1 MVIKSWLPFLG
12 VIMQYN
18 LKEEPLVI
26 SKPTI
31 DRIFQSDQPDSIALY
46 LFYYYTAKWQ
56 NANCAKCTSGYAM
69 NGLNIGRIKF
79 TQWKK
84 NLINLGLIEDIVNRN
99 DKGQVGG
106 NYIKVNFVHYKI
118 PKTALDTLLSHTAE
132 NPLVGNQHT
141 NALST
146 NSINALITNKTS
158 IPSESKNDSNG
169 TQTIINKY
177 AYNPNINKEQMAF
190 LKRIV
195 SEFYQ
200 TKHKQYPNHI
210 KSNWYE
216 DDKLTHESVNVLY
229 QLITIDKWGEN
240 DVRDVIRWATT
251 DTFWQSNLLS
261 LRILR
266 IKSKNGMT
274 KFANLHLNFTK

>member
-1 MVIKSWLPFLG
+1 VSESLCYYITTFIFWRIYKLTKHKG
-12 VIMQYN
+12 VWIPIEILHDSNLTMKEKVLLMEINQLSMLEKGCVAHNEHFGELLQMQKEN
-18 LKEEPLVI
+18 ISRLITSLKDKGYISVHI
-26 SKPTI
+26 SKRNHLRMI
-31 DRIFQSDQPDSIALY
+31 EVVG
-46 LFYYYTAKWQ
+46 
-56 NANCAKCTSGYAM
+56 GY
-69 NGLNIGRIKF
+69 
-79 TQWKK
+79 Q
-84 NLINLGLIEDIVNRN
+84 N
-99 DKGQVGG
+99 DKGVVEMIRGG
-106 NYIKVNFVHYKI
+106 YQNDKSLKGIKPI
-118 PKTALDTLLSHTAE
+118 
-132 NPLVGNQHT
+132 
-141 NALST
+141 
-146 NSINALITNKTS
+146 NKTS
-158 IPSESKNDSNG
+158 IVSESKNDSS
-169 TQTIINKY
+169 TDTIINKY
-177 AYNPNINKEQMAF
+177 AYNPNINENQMAF

-210 KSNWYE
+210 KSNWHE

-274 KFANLHLNFTK
+274 KFANLHLKFTQ